1 MKEEEQYGADSA
13 YRVGLV
19 FHRSFSFLLS
29 VREFFFFLSFFLF
42 PPPLVFP
49 CFLLVFLFAC
59 VSWLDYFC
67 LFVCLFVCV
76 FVFIVSHV
84 IVLCVVH

>member
-42 PPPLVFP
+42 PPPP
-49 CFLLVFLFAC
+49 CFPLFSFGVSFCLCFLAGLL
-59 VSWLDYFC
+59 
-67 LFVCLFVCV
+67 LFVCLFVC
-76 FVFIVSHV
+76 
-84 IVLCVVH
+84 LCVCFYC